1 MLTRYIACTMILISV
16 SGISFEYASKL
27 GRRKKWYEEMMEFL
41 LMLQQEIRYGHYE
54 LEDCLKHVAPRVNG
68 FFSAFAQAMIDSLYM
83 ADGMGMKEIWD
94 QNITSFQYLLDDYG
108 CHDEEAEFLKKMG
121 SFLGTCGMEQQNDQI
136 KGLLEAASQ
145 KRDVLSEGLCS
156 RQKAVRLLGI
166 CTGAFIVLVLL

>member
-27 GRRKKWYEEMMEFL
+27 GRRKKWYEEIMEFL

-54 LEDCLKHVAPRVNG
+54 LEDCLSHVVPRVNG
-68 FFSAFAQAMIDSLYM
+68 FFSVFAQAIIDSLSS
-83 ADGMGMKEIWD
+83 ADGMGMRDIWN
-94 QNITSFQYLLDDYG
+94 QNIISFQELLDDYG
-108 CHDEEAEFLKKMG
+108 CHDEETELLKKLG
-121 SFLGTCGMEQQNDQI
+121 SFLGACGMEQQNDQI
-136 KGLLEAASQ
+136 MGLLETASQ
-145 KRDVLSEGLCS
+145 KKNVLSEGLCS